1 MEINSANDDVE
12 SKNIEFFSQNSKDF
26 KLSDALEMKRLEK
39 NYQINHNM
47 PNLTGIKSRIDT
59 GLRRNKENLNFN
71 RTGMT
76 NNFFKKD
83 NDITNILNNN
93 PKLSNNLKSN
103 YDDTEEN
110 FDNLYS
116 NIEKDNKSELKE
128 FIQKVMANKIE
139 KRNNYFDPKNV
150 IFKFKN
156 FTNLLII
163 F

>member
-76 NNFFKKD
+76 NN
-83 NDITNILNNN
+83 
-93 PKLSNNLKSN
+93 
-103 YDDTEEN
+103 
-110 FDNLYS
+110 
-116 NIEKDNKSELKE
+116 
-128 FIQKVMANKIE
+128 IE